1 MTESELRQIIKNSTR
16 DSWIVQSNRIVYKD
30 DLSVS
35 VTLGSLLARQD
46 DEHLKESVWDDTFNE
61 YKCNGL
67 ITLEFRWNDQIAYP
81 SNWLYKDTTVIP
93 VPVAA
98 NRIQEFYQNEFD
110 IAALLS
116 SDRSKFENEM
126 KNTNIYNGDKAVQ

>member
-1 MTESELRQIIKNSTR
+1 MSEEELIQIIKNSTE
-16 DSWIVQSNRIVYKD
+16 DSWIVQSNRIVYKG

-46 DEHLKESVWDDTFNE
+46 DEHLKELVWDDTFNE
-61 YKCNGL
+61 YKCNRL

-81 SNWLYKDTTVIP
+81 SNWLYKDKTVIP

-98 NRIQEFYQNEFD
+98 NRIHEFYRYEFD

-116 SDRSKFENEM
+116 GDRSKFGDEM
-126 KNTNIYNGDKAVQ
+126 KNTKIYTGDTAVK